1 MLLFNQVDA
10 DLANADDAG
19 QQSAPLWDL
28 KRDLVLLREELQE
41 KNTTIKSLKNEL
53 KAAAGRSVN
62 NKAKEASCKSSV
74 CNVATQTDRVKSS
87 GN

>member
-1 MLLFNQVDA
+1 MDGNF
-10 DLANADDAG
+10 DDSS

-53 KAAAGRSVN
+53 KVATGRSVT
-62 NKAKEASCKSSV
+62 KKENTSKSSTS
-74 CNVATQTDRVKSS
+74 NVATQTDRVKPLK
-87 GN
+87 NL